1 MKTHEFTGK
10 QNFFLAY
17 YFVGERGRNPN
28 YFEMESQ
35 LPAQTAKQYD
45 FSLFSGEIRDFVAW
59 HLSGFQKKDQS
70 YNQIH
75 TRPVKQMSVK
85 GHAAQALYLY
95 SAMTN
100 QAQLRNDSAML
111 NALIS
116 LWR

>member
-1 MKTHEFTGK
+1 
-10 QNFFLAY
+10 
-17 YFVGERGRNPN
+17 
-28 YFEMESQ
+28 MESQ